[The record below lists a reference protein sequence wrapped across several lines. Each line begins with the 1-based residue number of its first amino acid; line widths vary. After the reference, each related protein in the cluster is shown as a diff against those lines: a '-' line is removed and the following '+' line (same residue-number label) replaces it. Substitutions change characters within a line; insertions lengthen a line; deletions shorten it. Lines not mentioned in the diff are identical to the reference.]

1 MGKTRIIAVAGGTAS
16 GKTTLA
22 RDLVRVGGAHRVQI
36 VPLDAYYRCNAH
48 LSPDERARCNY
59 DHPDA
64 FEINLLERHLQS
76 LMVGEAVDVP
86 EYDFSTHSRSKITHR
101 MVPSEIILVEGIL
114 ALHFAGLRQL
124 YSASV
129 FVHTSDE
136 LRFSRRM
143 SRDIRERG
151 RTEDSVRTQWHDTV
165 HPMHTEFCEPTKA
178 HASEIFSGEAW
189 GDGHVVELLERLVR
203 G

>member
-64 FEINLLERHLQS
+64 FEINVLERHLQS

-86 EYDFSTHSRSKITHR
+86 EYDFSTHSRAKVTHR
-101 MVPSEIILVEGIL
+101 TSPSEIILVEGIL
-114 ALHFAGLRQL
+114 ALHFSGLRQI

-151 RTEDSVRTQWHDTV
+151 RTEDSVRTQWNDTV
-165 HPMHTEFCEPTKA
+165 QPMHTEFCEPTKA

-189 GDGHVVELLERLVR
+189 GDGHVVELLERLVQ